1 MVQESDV
8 LYVELHGHC
17 GTRARGTGPDHPE
30 PHDASVQIEP
40 VEFHVTACQTE
51 LTEVNTRRV
60 ACRRQV
66 LQRRA
71 RCRTYRRR
79 VHTGVFYRP
88 AAPQW
93 RAQSR
98 CSRPALLWVSGRRC
112 PRQWQPTAGAAP
124 RRHRVQCS
132 GVGTTGERAVIEV
145 VSRAEVCEPARA
157 THLACE
163 KEVLNDA
170 AQLRLQV
177 VPKLVRSF

>member
-1 MVQESDV
+1 MVT
-8 LYVELHGHC
+8 VELGQEAQAPTILSH
-17 GTRARGTGPDHPE
+17 TMPVSRSNPWNSTSPPAR
-30 PHDASVQIEP
+30 Q
-40 VEFHVTACQTE
+40 E

-112 PRQWQPTAGAAP
+112 PRQWQPTAGAAS
-124 RRHRVQCS
+124 RRHRVRCS
-132 GVGTTGERAVIEV
+132 GVGTTGEGAVVEV
-145 VSRAEVCEPARA
+145 VSRAEVCEPAHA